1 MKYSPK
7 YFCRPNTTLTW
18 WNAQGEQLRGA
29 REEVHTLKYEFTCA
43 CTLKNIDRRVFLFG
57 LFVLHRFCKKKH
69 QKQVIFP

>member
-29 REEVHTLKYEFTCA
+29 REEVHNLKYEFTC
-43 CTLKNIDRRVFLFG
+43 LYLEEY
-57 LFVLHRFCKKKH
+57 
-69 QKQVIFP
+69 